1 MFHISAEAVE
11 ALIGESFAAAGCS
24 DAEGARI
31 AASLVSANLA
41 GHDSH
46 GIARVPQ
53 YMEMLR
59 DGRVK
64 PDREVAVIVDS
75 DAMVVLDGQLG
86 FGQTIGPQ
94 AVGRGIAKAKGMGVG
109 VVALRNSGHLGRIG
123 EWGEMA
129 SEAGFISVHFVNARG
144 STLVAPY
151 GASERRFSTAP
162 LCIAV
167 PRGHHEPLVLDFATS
182 VVAEGKVMVAAKGG
196 APIPEYALIDGDGRL
211 TGDPIALY
219 GPDGLKA
226 PHRYREGL
234 GAIRAMGEHKGS
246 GLALMCELLGGAL
259 TGNGTSGPGAPSFAN
274 GMLSLYAAPGAF
286 GEGAALVQVV
296 DDYIDWVKSAR
307 PANVGTPVLMPG
319 EPERIKAVE
328 RRAEGLPLAEDT
340 WSSVLDAVRLS
351 GLQPTRIGAL
361 LDAGSTGEYGR
372 SSGTLAV
379 DRDPIGA
386 PNRSNV
392 L

>member
-1 MFHISAEAVE
+1 MLYVSAEAVE
-11 ALIGESFAAAGCS
+11 TLIGESFAAAGCS

-46 GIARVPQ
+46 GIVRVPQ
-53 YMEMLR
+53 YMESLL
-59 DGRVK
+59 DGRVR
-64 PDREVAVIVDS
+64 PDQEVAVIVEN
-75 DAMVVLDGQLG
+75 DALVVLDGQQG
-86 FGQTIGPQ
+86 FGQTIGVQ
-94 AVGRGIAKAKGMGVG
+94 VVRHGIAKAKNAGVG

-129 SEAGFISVHFVNARG
+129 AEAGFLSVHFVNARG

-162 LCIAV
+162 ICISV
-167 PRGHHEPLVLDFATS
+167 PRKDREALVLDFATS

-196 APIPEYALIDGDGRL
+196 EPVPEDSLIDGDGQP
-211 TGDPIALY
+211 TGNPIALY
-219 GPDGLKA
+219 GPDGLEA
-226 PHRYREGL
+226 PHRNREGL

-286 GEGAALVQVV
+286 GEGAAFAQAV

-307 PANVGTPVLMPG
+307 PATAGTPVLMPG
-319 EPERIKAVE
+319 EPEKREAEE
-328 RRAEGLPLAEDT
+328 RRAEGLPLAENT
-340 WSSVLDAVRLS
+340 WNSILDAVRLS
-351 GLQPTRIGAL
+351 GLPPTRIDAL
-361 LDAGSTGEYGR
+361 LSAVSLGE
-372 SSGTLAV
+372 
-379 DRDPIGA
+379 
-386 PNRSNV
+386 
-392 L
+392 